1 MSMTTRNFFNQVQKR
16 DAADAG
22 PKGAGFVETEAEGK
36 PSVAD
41 GATEQSP
48 ASLSVKLQTVAMA
61 ESDNPGKASVQS
73 PASLQ
78 GNMVCSATGAE
89 GKQSQA

>member
-22 PKGAGFVETEAEGK
+22 PKGAGFVETESEGT

-41 GATEQSP
+41 GATKQAP
-48 ASLSVKLQTVAMA
+48 ASLSIKLQTVAMA
-61 ESDNPGKASVQS
+61 ESDNPGKASTQS

-78 GNMVCSATGAE
+78 GNVVETCSGAE
-89 GKQSQA
+89 GKQS